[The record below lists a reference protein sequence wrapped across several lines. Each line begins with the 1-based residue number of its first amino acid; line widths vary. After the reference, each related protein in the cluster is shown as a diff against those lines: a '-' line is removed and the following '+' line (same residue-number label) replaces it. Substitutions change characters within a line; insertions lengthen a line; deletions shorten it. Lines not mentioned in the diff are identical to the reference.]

1 MSKFKR
7 ILTVGITAVMLLA
20 VLSVSAFAATTKFT
34 DVNAKDETLSK
45 AVSLL
50 EGLGVAK
57 GTTETTFGT
66 NENVTRQQ
74 MAAFIYRLMKK
85 GSTLEG
91 GDNNTPFEDLYD
103 DTYYGMV
110 SWANAMGI
118 IKGVSATEFDPDG
131 SIILKDAYTMLV
143 RALDY
148 EKNTQLGY
156 PFDFIEIAESSGVNL
171 DEGLPSSVDY
181 DSELTRGNVAIL
193 LYNAFYAET
202 GIAETVERERLIG
215 EGENAKYVLETVEEY
230 PRLCEKV
237 YDVIEEEFVVRETT
251 HYAFNDSRS
260 YGVSGNR

>member
-34 DVNAKDETLSK
+34 DVSANDETLSK

-110 SWANAMGI
+110 
-118 IKGVSATEFDPDG
+118 
-131 SIILKDAYTMLV
+131 
-143 RALDY
+143 
-148 EKNTQLGY
+148 
-156 PFDFIEIAESSGVNL
+156 
-171 DEGLPSSVDY
+171 
-181 DSELTRGNVAIL
+181 
-193 LYNAFYAET
+193 
-202 GIAETVERERLIG
+202 
-215 EGENAKYVLETVEEY
+215 
-230 PRLCEKV
+230 
-237 YDVIEEEFVVRETT
+237 
-251 HYAFNDSRS
+251 
-260 YGVSGNR
+260 

>member
-1 MSKFKR
+1 MKKTMALVLAVVLLLTMSVQTMAFELDSVETAVEFAEPLAEEEGVQSQDVYKRQESKMSKFKR

-143 RALDY
+143 RAPVSYTHLDVY
-148 EKNTQLGY
+148 KRQY
-156 PFDFIEIAESSGVNL
+156 I
-171 DEGLPSSVDY
+171 
-181 DSELTRGNVAIL
+181 R
-193 LYNAFYAET
+193 
-202 GIAETVERERLIG
+202 R
-215 EGENAKYVLETVEEY
+215 Y
-230 PRLCEKV
+230 PRL
-237 YDVIEEEFVVRETT
+237 
-251 HYAFNDSRS
+251 DSLPLRICKKEPRKLFS
-260 YGVSGNR
+260 NILMMMEMLPKFRTVTFTINAKN